1 MPCSENTFLYVPR
14 VFSFI
19 GLTCVFVDCFEVAV
33 KSNTANNFIERFDSW
48 MRLCKLS
55 TFRLK
60 VHFWVERRGTC
71 LSFSVWEAERGRFL
85 WLGGQFGLYSSSRLV
100 REAQWDSVSKN
111 SRKSIHLHIPKIMK
125 RDAGDLQQPYEIYCS
140 LNRKY
145 KDSTFEKGY

>member
-85 WLGGQFGLYSSSRLV
+85 WLGGQPALHSEFQESQKYIERSSLESKTTNKQTNQTNKNEWKKVHFLPAFGT
-100 REAQWDSVSKN
+100 
-111 SRKSIHLHIPKIMK
+111 
-125 RDAGDLQQPYEIYCS
+125 
-140 LNRKY
+140 NR
-145 KDSTFEKGY
+145 